1 MSTERINKLL
11 QDIRMLNEDNYAL
24 VQSLREMIL
33 KLDEG
38 VSEEV
43 KYGGLLFSAAR
54 PFCGVFSY
62 KNHVTLEFGLGASLP
77 DKYKKLEGEGK
88 YRRHIKLTS
97 EQDIS
102 DKHVHDYLL
111 LALKAASE

>member
-11 QDIRMLNEDNYAL
+11 QDIRMLNEENYAL
-24 VQSLREMIL
+24 VQSLRGMIL
-33 KLDEG
+33 KLDKG
-38 VSEEV
+38 VSEDV

-54 PFCGVFSY
+54 SFCGVFSY

-77 DKYKKLEGEGK
+77 DKYKELEGEGK

-97 EQDIS
+97 VQDIS